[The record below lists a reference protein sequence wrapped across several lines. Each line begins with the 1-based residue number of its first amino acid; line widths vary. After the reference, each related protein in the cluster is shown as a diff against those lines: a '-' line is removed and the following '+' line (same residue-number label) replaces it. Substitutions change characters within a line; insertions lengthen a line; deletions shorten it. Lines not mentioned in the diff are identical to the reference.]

1 MSALVYVLTAW
12 NERTGE
18 DVVQV
23 FADKAAADKAWEKFE
38 DRPEVYG
45 SVYRRTVK
53 R

>member
-1 MSALVYVLTAW
+1 MSVVFVLTAW

-23 FADKAAADKAWEKFE
+23 FSDKAAAERAWVKFE
-38 DRPEVYG
+38 GRPEIYG

-53 R
+53 S